1 VAGGLSVKS
10 VASPPAHGAPSAA
23 RHRLVA
29 AGAAL
34 AVMIAG
40 GGLFWGST
48 LREWRAFLGVVHP
61 SVAPEA
67 APAEGQTVQVRLAFL
82 GADGRTL
89 EEEPR
94 ELTLTPSPPG
104 AARAILEALRAGSRQ
119 GRRGVLSRETQVRHV
134 FVDTRGV
141 AYVDLSAEFLRPAGG
156 GTAEPANPAPGAA
169 QGQAA
174 GGEART
180 PAAPGGAAV
189 PAKAPGEG
197 EVRPPV
203 VLAAQAVAATLGM
216 SLPEIAQVQIL
227 VEGREVPVVT
237 EEADLRRPLPASLPM
252 HPPAASQ

>member
-1 VAGGLSVKS
+1 MKS
-10 VASPPAHGAPSAA
+10 VASPHAHEAPPAG

-34 AVMIAG
+34 AVTVAG

-48 LREWRAFLGVVHP
+48 LREWRAFLGVVRP

-67 APAEGQTVQVRLAFL
+67 APAEAQTVQVRLAFL
-82 GADGRTL
+82 AADGRTL

-94 ELTLTPSPPG
+94 ELTLKPSAPG
-104 AARAILEALRAGSRQ
+104 AARAILEALREGSRQ
-119 GRRGVLSRETQVRHV
+119 GRGAVLPQATQVRHV
-134 FVDTRGV
+134 FVDTHGV
-141 AYVDLSAEFLRPAGG
+141 AYVDLSGEVLRPAGS
-156 GTAEPANPAPGAA
+156 GTAEPANPAAGAA
-169 QGQAA
+169 PGPAA
-174 GGEART
+174 GAEGRM
-180 PAAPGGAAV
+180 PAAPGGATV
-189 PAKAPGEG
+189 PAKAPAEE

-203 VLAAQAVAATLGM
+203 VLAAQAIAATLGM

-237 EEADLRRPLPASLPM
+237 EEADLRRPLPASLPI